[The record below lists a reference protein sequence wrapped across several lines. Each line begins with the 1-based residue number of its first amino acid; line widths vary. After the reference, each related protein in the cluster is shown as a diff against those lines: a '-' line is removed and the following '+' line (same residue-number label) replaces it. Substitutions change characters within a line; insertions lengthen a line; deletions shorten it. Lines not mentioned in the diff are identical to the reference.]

1 MSVALVTTVGVDEF
15 DCVPTF
21 VLIKLFALFDDVDDE
36 DDEVDEEETVMLA
49 NALVKKLVEL
59 EDEDEL
65 GDGCISKNSFGVPV
79 VVVVV
84 VVVVALC

>member
-1 MSVALVTTVGVDEF
+1 MITVGVDEF
-15 DCVPTF
+15 DCMPTF
-21 VLIKLFALFDDVDDE
+21 ALIKLFALFDDEDDE
-36 DDEVDEEETVMLA
+36 DDDVDEEETVMLA

-65 GDGCISKNSFGVPV
+65 GDGCINKNSLGVPV
-79 VVVVV
+79 AV